1 MGNPVIKNPEN
12 YNKAKDFQSVV
23 QIYIPSAVETKGTH
37 AVHYGCDDA
46 ALRIAQHLMSTIG
59 L

>member
-1 MGNPVIKNPEN
+1 MKNPMIKNSEN
-12 YNKAKDFQSVV
+12 YNKAKEFQSVV

-37 AVHYGCDDA
+37 AVHYVCDDTA
-46 ALRIAQHLMSTIG
+46 PRIAQHLMSTIG